1 MWLSSTCTFC
11 YYLHVHFLSC
21 LCAICVPCTCV
32 FCLSHTCVFCY
43 HNMCILLIMYM
54 CILLPCTCVFCLL
67 HTCIFY
73 HMFFCLSD
81 ICAFC
86 YMYMCILV
94 SADHPTI
101 LGFDPLVNQR
111 LLPPTFPRYTKI
123 KSRLEALEYFEELL
137 NRLKV
142 VCKITSHTSFHSA
155 LVSLQ

>member
-1 MWLSSTCTFC
+1 
-11 YYLHVHFLSC
+11 
-21 LCAICVPCTCV
+21 
-32 FCLSHTCVFCY
+32 
-43 HNMCILLIMYM
+43 MYM
-54 CILLPCTCVFCLL
+54 CILLHVHVFSAYHINVYSIKCV
-67 HTCIFY
+67 
-73 HMFFCLSD
+73 FCLSD
-81 ICAFC
+81 ICVFC

-137 NRLKV
+137 TRLKV

>member
-1 MWLSSTCTFC
+1 MHSVIICMYIVCHVCVPFV
-11 YYLHVHFLSC
+11 YHVHVYSAYHIRVYSATITCVFLSC
-21 LCAICVPCTCV
+21 ICV
-32 FCLSHTCVFCY
+32 
-43 HNMCILLIMYM
+43 
-54 CILLPCTCVFCLL
+54 
-67 HTCIFY
+67 
-73 HMFFCLSD
+73 
-81 ICAFC
+81 FC

-137 NRLKV
+137 TRLKV